1 VPGCFLCAFLCFLPG
16 FLAGLLCQAVLQDYY
31 AGWSYRI
38 IMQGGLAGLLCRAAL
53 QDYYAGHF
61 GEVLFADLL
70 QVFCSFSGGSFWF
83 VAVFFARFFC
93 GFSFLRDEEK
103 LK

>member
-1 VPGCFLCAFLCFLPG
+1 MPGG
-16 FLAGLLCQAVLQDYY
+16 LAGLLCRVVLQDYY

-83 VAVFFARFFC
+83 VAVFFARFF
-93 GFSFLRDEEK
+93 
-103 LK
+103 